1 MASALNVSGLTDYVN
16 IHKDELFIKATVGAR
31 SLELVEIMSDVKWKD
46 ALQYLDSE
54 VVLADG
60 SVCGFNPQGSDVFT
74 ERYIETKAVKVEKE
88 WCQKDFEK
96 KAANYALRWEAGRE
110 TLPFEQKIAES
121 NMNAIKEAVERLVW
135 RGDAT
140 IGIDGWLAQA
150 TAETLVT
157 NVTFATGSTTIA
169 KVDAM
174 VAAIPAKA
182 LAKGL
187 EAGGMK
193 IIGSK
198 TQSHLVMIDTRN
210 CAISARGAQ
219 ELLADLGIHVRI
231 AQVLTDNPN
240 IKYDAVRFSSLPA
253 TTRGIKA
260 SQMEKL
266 GMLIGQFLSKPDD
279 ENGKALL
286 SKVSGYTSTLPA
298 LEKKYF
304 DQSVAKLISGELED

>member
-182 LAKGL
+182 LAKGVNIFLSYTDFRNFVAESNASCCSQKPILDAAADSIKYVGDSRISLVPVSGL
-187 EAGGMK
+187 ELASSAETSYMLAAPEDALVYGTDIEGSENRYDFWFNRDSETFRLRVLFRAGTAIKHPELVVLG
-193 IIGSK
+193 
-198 TQSHLVMIDTRN
+198 TQS
-210 CAISARGAQ
+210 
-219 ELLADLGIHVRI
+219 
-231 AQVLTDNPN
+231 
-240 IKYDAVRFSSLPA
+240 
-253 TTRGIKA
+253 
-260 SQMEKL
+260 
-266 GMLIGQFLSKPDD
+266 
-279 ENGKALL
+279 
-286 SKVSGYTSTLPA
+286 
-298 LEKKYF
+298 
-304 DQSVAKLISGELED
+304 